1 MSAKTARLDPLA
13 IHQAARVAPAKL
25 GGTRERSM
33 SAKNARLDPLAIHQA
48 ARVAPAKL
56 GGTRERT
63 MRDKLYGGKTSVV
76 HTEKHVFLLT
86 TAVFVG

>member
-56 GGTRERT
+56 GGTRERS
-63 MRDKLYGGKTSVV
+63 MKNAWYGDKTSAV
-76 HTEKHVFLLT
+76 HTGKHVQIR
-86 TAVFVG
+86 TAAIVG